1 MKKIV
6 IGLFA
11 ITFALGSCTTSSRSS
26 NNNTTTPA
34 QVIQTVQSGA
44 WKISYFFD
52 SGKNETNNYNN
63 YLFTFQSNGTLT
75 ASNGSNTVNGT
86 WSSGNDDSQPK
97 LDISLG
103 NTNPWDDISDDWHVI
118 AQSSTQIQLQDV
130 SGGSGDIDYLTF
142 TKN

>member
-1 MKKIV
+1 M
-6 IGLFA
+6 A
-11 ITFALGSCTTSSRSS
+11 ITYTLESCTTSSRSS
-26 NNNTTTPA
+26 NNHTTTPA

-75 ASNGSNTVNGT
+75 ASNGSNTVKGSR
-86 WSSGNDDSQPK
+86 SSGNDDSQTK

-103 NTNPWDDISDDWHVI
+103 NINPWNHISDDWHVI

>member
-86 WSSGNDDSQPK
+86 WSSGNDDSQTK

>member
-6 IGLFA
+6 IVLFA

-86 WSSGNDDSQPK
+86 WSSGNDDSQTK

>member
-6 IGLFA
+6 IVLFA
-11 ITFALGSCTTSSRSS
+11 ITFALGSCTASSRSS

-86 WSSGNDDSQPK
+86 WSSGNDDSQTK

-130 SGGSGDIDYLTF
+130 SGGNGDIDYLTF

>member
-1 MKKIV
+1 MKKII

-11 ITFALGSCTTSSRSS
+11 ISFALGSCTTSSQSS
-26 NNNTTTPA
+26 YNNTTTPA

-75 ASNGSNTVNGT
+75 ASNGSNTENGT
-86 WSSGNDDSQPK
+86 WSSSNDDSQTK
-97 LDISLG
+97 LVILLG
-103 NTNPWDDISDDWHVI
+103 NTDPWNDISDDWHVI

>member
-11 ITFALGSCTTSSRSS
+11 ITFALGSCTTSSQSS

-86 WSSGNDDSQPK
+86 WSSGNDDSQTK